1 MSRRR
6 TYSPSSSTSELMY
19 PSRKVMRFCVLSIFI
34 IAGVWVFTLNSDLSS
49 STTGNSQLFK
59 RSKSNHNDETGGG
72 GEEKEHLVDEYV
84 NLFPK
89 IRSYTETGQPKSPP
103 VISNN
108 NNNNLNDDDREQ
120 HNFQLEQDELE
131 NEDLIITGNPSNKIP
146 FDWPRTKKLFV
157 FGDSFSTRDKDY
169 RKDGIDGGHFQEL
182 HGKATDMKWAD
193 YLYAVFHDFHI
204 LQYWNLAKVGA
215 TIHHSVLPPGLESYG
230 TFETQINDFQDLF
243 TPMPGPWQVQ
253 WQSNDTLFIVV
264 FGINDNGRL
273 NRDDLHEGGTLNITT
288 TTKAL
293 VDSLLEQSKRLHGLG
308 ARNFLFM
315 TLPPLHLSPKYKLP
329 SQVGHDIH
337 ERVEQSVLEFNDY
350 LRKGVKNL
358 ELELNDSNLMLF
370 DLNKFWNLLLT
381 YPELFGIT
389 DISRFRITID
399 GRLPNFGR
407 MGLAYHDNQ
416 HVSWS
421 SAELIAR
428 SVNGLLLRHSASL
441 QLSNATET
449 EYTA

>member
-1 MSRRR
+1 MSRRHQ
-6 TYSPSSSTSELMY
+6 STSELMF

-34 IAGVWVFTLNSDLSS
+34 IAGVWVFTMKADLTSPNQ
-49 STTGNSQLFK
+49 GQRLMK
-59 RSKSNHNDETGGG
+59 RGLSETSNE
-72 GEEKEHLVDEYV
+72 GEVDLIDDFV
-84 NLFPK
+84 NTFPK
-89 IRSYTETGQPKSPP
+89 IRTWQETGVPSPTAKY
-103 VISNN
+103 VNRN
-108 NNNNLNDDDREQ
+108 EQ
-120 HNFQLEQDELE
+120 Q
-131 NEDLIITGNPSNKIP
+131 LIIGHEDEMEVVSSKREP
-146 FDWPRTKKLFV
+146 FDWPRSRKLFV

-243 TPMPGPWQVQ
+243 TPLPGPNQVN
-253 WQSNDTLFIVV
+253 WNSNDTLFIIV

-273 NRDDLHEGGTLNITT
+273 NRDDLHEGGTLDVES

-293 VDSLLEQSKRLHGLG
+293 VNSLMEQSKRLHGLG

-329 SQVGHDIH
+329 SQVGHDIVN
-337 ERVEQSVLEFNDY
+337 RVEGSVNHFNTF
-350 LRKGVKNL
+350 LRSGVKQF
-358 ELELNDSNLMLF
+358 ERDMDDSNVMLF
-370 DLNKFWNLLLT
+370 DLNKFWKLLLE

-428 SVNGLLLRHSASL
+428 SVNGLLMRNSASL
-441 QLSNATET
+441 QMSNASQT

>member
-6 TYSPSSSTSELMY
+6 ASSPDLIY
-19 PSRKVMRFCVLSIFI
+19 PSRRVMRFCVLSIFI
-34 IAGVWVFTLNSDLSS
+34 IAGVWLFTLKADLSPES
-49 STTGNSQLFK
+49 LGNSQFLK
-59 RSKSNHNDETGGG
+59 RAALSNEGVV
-72 GEEKEHLVDEYV
+72 KEHPIDEYV
-84 NLFPK
+84 KSFPK
-89 IRSYTETGQPKSPP
+89 VRSWKETGVPTSTGREGENGL
-103 VISNN
+103 VIE
-108 NNNNLNDDDREQ
+108 DDDIMEIEMGMGEAKERV
-120 HNFQLEQDELE
+120 
-131 NEDLIITGNPSNKIP
+131 P
-146 FDWPRTKKLFV
+146 FDWPRVRKLFV

-169 RKDGIDGGHFQEL
+169 RKDGVDWGHFQEL
-182 HGKATDMKWAD
+182 HGKATDMKWPD

-230 TFETQINDFQDLF
+230 TFETQINDFEDLF
-243 TPMPGPWQVQ
+243 TPLPGPRQVD
-253 WQSNDTLFIVV
+253 WHSNDTLFIVV

-273 NRDDLHEGGTLNITT
+273 NRDDLHEGGGLDIPA

-293 VDSLLEQSKRLHGLG
+293 VDSLISQSRRLHSLG

-329 SQVGHDIH
+329 SQVGYDIH
-337 ERVEQSVLEFNDY
+337 ERVELSVTHFNDN
-350 LRKGVKNL
+350 LRSSVKQF
-358 ELELNDSNLMLF
+358 EDDVGDSNVMLF
-370 DLNKFWNLLLT
+370 DLNKFWKILLD

-389 DISRFRITID
+389 DVSRFRMTID

-428 SVNGLLLRHSASL
+428 SVNGLLMRSSASI
-441 QLSNATET
+441 QFSNASQT

>member
-6 TYSPSSSTSELMY
+6 NSSPDIMY
-19 PSRKVMRFCVLSIFI
+19 PSKKVMRFCVLSLCI
-34 IAGVWVFTLNSDLSS
+34 IAGVWVFTLKTDLSS
-49 STTGNSQLFK
+49 ESLGNSQLLK
-59 RSKSNHNDETGGG
+59 RGLGSSSVEAK
-72 GEEKEHLVDEYV
+72 EEHPIDEYV
-84 NLFPK
+84 KTFPRV
-89 IRSYTETGQPKSPP
+89 RSWKETGVPISPSVDQGL
-103 VISNN
+103 VIE
-108 NNNNLNDDDREQ
+108 DDDSMEMV
-120 HNFQLEQDELE
+120 
-131 NEDLIITGNPSNKIP
+131 NPNKVP
-146 FDWPRTKKLFV
+146 FDWPRVRKLFV

-169 RKDGIDGGHFQEL
+169 RKDGVDWGHFQEL
-182 HGKATDMKWAD
+182 HCKATDMKWAD

-230 TFETQINDFQDLF
+230 TFETQINDFEDLF
-243 TPMPGPWQVQ
+243 TPLPGPTQVN
-253 WQSNDTLFIVV
+253 WHSNDTLFIVV

-273 NRDDLHEGGTLNITT
+273 NRDDLHGGGSLDVPA

-293 VDSLLEQSKRLHGLG
+293 VDSLMSQSRRLHSLG

-329 SQVGHDIH
+329 SQVGYDIH
-337 ERVEQSVLEFNDY
+337 ERVEVSVKHFNDN
-350 LRKGVKNL
+350 LRSSVKQFED
-358 ELELNDSNLMLF
+358 ELGDSNVMLF
-370 DLNKFWNLLLT
+370 DLNKFWKILLD
-381 YPELFGIT
+381 YPELFGIS
-389 DISRFRITID
+389 DVSRFRMTID

-428 SVNGLLLRHSASL
+428 SVNGLLMRNSASI
-441 QLSNATET
+441 QFSNASQT